1 MMMTNRREP
10 PIIEPTNR
18 KWKWLLF
25 ALVLASLAAIPVPG
39 QSPARVI
46 EVTADHDSRF
56 KMPGMTKPVIT
67 VTAGES
73 IVMRI
78 TAVKAKTH
86 NRDGSVHG
94 FTLLRAKDHQPVVGW
109 DFLLQPGTQ
118 DIAVRAPLE
127 PGEYEVVCTVICS
140 AAHEGM
146 NMKFVVLPA
155 GN

>member
-1 MMMTNRREP
+1 MTNRREP
-10 PIIEPTNR
+10 PTIEPTNG
-18 KWKWLLF
+18 KWQWLLF
-25 ALVLASLAAIPVPG
+25 TLVLVLLAAIPAPA
-39 QSPARVI
+39 QSPGRVI

-56 KMPGMTKPVIT
+56 KIAGMAKPVIT
-67 VTAGES
+67 VTAGEA
-73 IVMRI
+73 IVLRI

-94 FTLLRAKDHQPVVGW
+94 FTLLRAKDRTRVEDW
-109 DFLLQPGTQ
+109 DFLLRPGTQ
-118 DIAVRAPLE
+118 EFPVRAPLE
-127 PGEYEVVCTVICS
+127 PGEYEVICTVICS